1 MLYHRLKS
9 GNLLIHKIPLAYG
22 GNPTRGYYNARFTAN
37 GHALDISYVFRDKCL
52 EDNTNGART
61 VCEAAARDYLTR
73 HTA

>member
-9 GNLLIHKIPLAYG
+9 GNLLIHKIPFMPGKSLLF
-22 GNPTRGYYNARFTAN
+22 GYYNARFTPN
-37 GHALDISYVFRDKCL
+37 GRALDIIYVFRDKHL

-73 HTA
+73 H